1 MESHERETSM
11 AKRPQT
17 ALVGLLVRMREPLR
31 KKLEVA
37 AKKRGVSLNSELVG
51 RLERSFQVD
60 SVEEILE
67 AQRAEIKRWANRSR
81 AIEKVIVDSTTS
93 WAEIRERLAE
103 WMPERFA
110 RATTSPSTSSV
121 ETWST
126 SDERQHH
133 PTREK

>member
-1 MESHERETSM
+1 M

-37 AKKRGVSLNSELVG
+37 ARKKGVSLNSELVG

-60 SVEEILE
+60 SVEEIFE
-67 AQRAEIKRWANRSR
+67 AQRAEIKRWADRSR

-93 WAEIRERLAE
+93 WAEIKERLAE

-110 RATTSPSTSSV
+110 RPTTLSSTSSV

-126 SDERQHH
+126 THERQHN
-133 PTREK
+133 PTRKK

>member
-1 MESHERETSM
+1 M

-37 AKKRGVSLNSELVG
+37 ARKKGVSLNSELVG

-60 SVEEILE
+60 SVEEIFE
-67 AQRAEIKRWANRSR
+67 AQRAEIKRWADRSR

-93 WAEIRERLAE
+93 WAEIKERLAE

-110 RATTSPSTSSV
+110 SPTTLSSTSSV
-121 ETWST
+121 ENWST
-126 SDERQHH
+126 THERQHN
-133 PTREK
+133 PTRKK